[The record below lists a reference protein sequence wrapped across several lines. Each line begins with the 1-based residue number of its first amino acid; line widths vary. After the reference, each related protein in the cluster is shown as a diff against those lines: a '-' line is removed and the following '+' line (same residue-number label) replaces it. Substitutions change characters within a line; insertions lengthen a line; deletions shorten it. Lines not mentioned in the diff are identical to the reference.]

1 MNIRA
6 KKWKL
11 YVNILK
17 LFGEK
22 HSTDEAK
29 TAIEFG
35 LRILNTYKYKK
46 AISH

>member
-11 YVNILK
+11 YANILK

-29 TAIEFG
+29 MASKFV
-35 LRILNTYKYKK
+35 LRILNVYKYKK
-46 AISH
+46 P